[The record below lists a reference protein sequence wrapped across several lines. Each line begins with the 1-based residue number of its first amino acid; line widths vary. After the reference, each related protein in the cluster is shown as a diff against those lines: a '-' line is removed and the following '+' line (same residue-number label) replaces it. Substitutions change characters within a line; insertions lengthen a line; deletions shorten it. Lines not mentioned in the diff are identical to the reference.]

1 MTSVDV
7 DFKSSH
13 SETESFRAC
22 ERKHFYGYGL
32 RLRHGRPSIAL
43 VRGSLGHEVLAE
55 FYGQC
60 QSGNDFRTSKRAAYE
75 LLQSRLSEIEDDY
88 PNDRVRE
95 DLTFCFKDYF
105 SLAEREFDKIE
116 VLGVEESFNVRI
128 TNSFSLPFVVDL
140 ILRYAGR
147 LEAWDHKF
155 VWDFFN
161 PNVIDLSP
169 QLPLY
174 YAGLAML
181 DYPHATVRYNEIR
194 YRATKEIKEDPDSR
208 INRPTPRITP
218 ARVRTTMEEHI
229 QVGQRIFDLRQM
241 GLEKWEKQV
250 VRAGNNQTCRNCD
263 FAKMCIGELNG
274 EDRNRFY
281 VGVDYFERTR

>member
-1 MTSVDV
+1 MTNIE
-7 DFKSSH
+7 FKSSH

-22 ERKHFYGYGL
+22 ERRHFYGYGL

-43 VRGSLGHEVLAE
+43 ARGSLGHEVLAE
-55 FYGQC
+55 FYARC
-60 QSGNDFRTSKRAAYE
+60 QSGSSFQDAKAGAYG
-75 LLQSRLSEIEDDY
+75 LLRSRLGEIEELY

-95 DLTFCFKDYF
+95 DLSFCFKDYF
-105 SLAEREFDKIE
+105 SLAEREFDRIE
-116 VLGVEESFNVRI
+116 VLGVEESFNVQI
-128 TNSFSLPFVVDL
+128 TESFSLPFVVDL

-161 PNVIDLSP
+161 PNVVDLSP

-194 YRATKEIKEDPDSR
+194 YRSTNEIKENPDSR
-208 INRPTPRITP
+208 INRPAPRITP
-218 ARVRTTMEEHI
+218 QRIRTTMEEHI
-229 QVGQRIFDLRQM
+229 QVGQRILELRRM
-241 GLEKWEKQV
+241 GLKNWEKQV
-250 VRAGNNQTCRNCD
+250 VRAGNNQTCKNCD

-274 EDRNRFY
+274 EDRNQFY